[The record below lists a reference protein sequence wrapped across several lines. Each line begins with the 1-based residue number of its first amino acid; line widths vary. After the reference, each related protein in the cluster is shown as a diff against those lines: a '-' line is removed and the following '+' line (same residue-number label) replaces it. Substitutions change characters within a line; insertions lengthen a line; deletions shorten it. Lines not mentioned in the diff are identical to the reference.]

1 MNSLTEYDEEATME
15 MLKRDAREEG
25 ENLLGSLI
33 TKLFASGRAEDAE
46 RAASDEAYRKELYKE
61 FNLV

>member
-25 ENLLGSLI
+25 ENLVVTLMQ
-33 TKLFASGRAEDAE
+33 KLYGAGRAKDAE
-46 RAASDEAYRKELYKE
+46 RAASDEAYRIELYKE